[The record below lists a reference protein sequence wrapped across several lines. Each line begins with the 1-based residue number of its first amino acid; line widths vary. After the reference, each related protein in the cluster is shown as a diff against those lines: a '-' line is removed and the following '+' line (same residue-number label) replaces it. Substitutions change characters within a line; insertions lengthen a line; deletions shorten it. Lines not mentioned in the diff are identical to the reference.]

1 VRACIMARDVFDLDD
16 VWSRIDALDNCVAD
30 EVQAGMFVSVV
41 RLLEDATLWFLRHLS
56 PSAADSGIAAERV
69 ARCHEAVQRLAPQ
82 LPMLLPANELDVL
95 SERRRSL
102 EDAGVEGSLAAQVAS
117 AEVST
122 AMLDSAEVAESCER
136 SLEVVA
142 SVYFAIGTLL
152 NYGWISERAMALPA
166 ATHWDVLARA
176 AALEE
181 LARLKRVL
189 TVSALEQTRDVDTT
203 ETIVENWRSRHLA
216 AVERYGRLLA
226 ELRATGGAS
235 LSMLLVVVREIAMLE
250 RG

>member
-1 VRACIMARDVFDLDD
+1 MARDVFDLND

-30 EVQAGMFVSVV
+30 EVQASMFVSVV
-41 RLLEDATLWFLRHLS
+41 RLLEEATLWFLRHVTL
-56 PSAADSGIAAERV
+56 SAAGSAAGSEAAEWV

-82 LPMLLPANELDVL
+82 LPTLLPANELDVL

-102 EDAGVEGSLAAQVAS
+102 EEAGVEGSLAAQVAS

-122 AMLDSAEVAESCER
+122 AVLDSAEVAESCER
-136 SLEVVA
+136 SLEVAA
-142 SVYFAIGTLL
+142 SVYFAISTLL

-181 LARLKRVL
+181 LARLKRAL

-203 ETIVENWRSRHLA
+203 ETIVENWRSRHQA
-216 AVERYGRLLA
+216 AVERYARLLT

-250 RG
+250 RA